1 MRPGIDMKGGSPPT
15 GARRVVGPEVAVRVT
30 HRYGAPPARVFD
42 AWLDP
47 ELAGRWLFA
56 TASHPIAHPEID
68 ARVGGSF
75 RFVDRRSSGIA
86 EHSGEYVEIVPH
98 RRLVFTLSM
107 EKPPYAVTRVAVEIT
122 PLARGCVLNLT
133 HENVPRE
140 HASRIE
146 GRWIGILY
154 GLGET
159 IDPIFCNG
167 SSMTRS
173 EP

>member
-1 MRPGIDMKGGSPPT
+1 MKPGIDMKGGSPSMD
-15 GARRVVGPEVAVRVT
+15 ARVVGSEVAVRVT
-30 HRYGAPPARVFD
+30 HRYGAAPARVFE

-56 TASHPIAHPEID
+56 TASHPIAHPEVD

-75 RFVDRRSSGIA
+75 RFVDRRSSRVA
-86 EHSGEYVEIVPH
+86 EHSGEYAEIVPH

-107 EKPPYAVTRVAVEIT
+107 EKPPYAVTRVAVEIA
-122 PLARGCVLNLT
+122 PLAGGCVLKLT

-159 IDPIFCNG
+159 IAPISSHG
-167 SSMTRS
+167 PSMTRS
-173 EP
+173 DP

>member
-1 MRPGIDMKGGSPPT
+1 MKPGIDMKGGSPPT
-15 GARRVVGPEVAVRVT
+15 GVRAGGSEIALQVT
-30 HRYGAPPARVFD
+30 RRYGVPQARVFD

-68 ARVGGSF
+68 PRVGGSF
-75 RFVDRRSSGIA
+75 RFVDRRSGEVA
-86 EHSGEYVEIVPH
+86 EYSGEYVEIVPH

-107 EKPPYAVTRVAVEIT
+107 DKPPYAVTRVVVDIA
-122 PLARGCVLNLT
+122 PLARGCVLKLT

-159 IDPIFCNG
+159 IDPI
-167 SSMTRS
+167 SATVHQ
-173 EP
+173 